1 MKLKFGSVC
10 GRGIIDLFILITA
23 MTKNYLG
30 STSLIENTSPV
41 GDLGY
46 YFCKKT
52 KKKNLKMK
60 LKFWSVC
67 GRGIIDLFIL
77 ITQLKRFFPLH
88 STSRDTGQVER
99 MLDFL
104 PAHPQLLVATV
115 GYYFLLL
122 KMERT
127 MKDLIFTARNEVGAR
142 LCFLHVSVI
151 MLTGGVCPIAWL
163 DTPHWAHTPP
173 PGPEAGTPPDQRQ
186 APPPPGADTPSAQC
200 ILGDT
205 GNKRAVR
212 ILLECNLVTVNIL
225 TYAESNAFG
234 CVCVLQSWLIS
245 GYETRGTTSILK
257 FGAVTQDL
265 S

>member
-1 MKLKFGSVC
+1 M
-10 GRGIIDLFILITA
+10 
-23 MTKNYLG
+23 
-30 STSLIENTSPV
+30 
-41 GDLGY
+41 
-46 YFCKKT
+46 
-52 KKKNLKMK
+52 
-60 LKFWSVC
+60 C

-104 PAHPQLLVATV
+104 PAHPQLWVATV

-127 MKDLIFTARNEVGAR
+127 MKHLIFM
-142 LCFLHVSVI
+142 FLHLSVI
-151 MLTGGVCPIAWL
+151 MLRGGL
-163 DTPHWAHTPP
+163 PHCMLGYTLLGPDPLPPRTRGRHPRTKGRHPHPPEQTPP
-173 PGPEAGTPPDQRQ
+173 PD
-186 APPPPGADTPSAQC
+186 C

-212 ILLECNLVTVNIL
+212 ILLECNLVTVNIP

-234 CVCVLQSWLIS
+234 CVCVLQS
-245 GYETRGTTSILK
+245 
-257 FGAVTQDL
+257 
-265 S
+265 